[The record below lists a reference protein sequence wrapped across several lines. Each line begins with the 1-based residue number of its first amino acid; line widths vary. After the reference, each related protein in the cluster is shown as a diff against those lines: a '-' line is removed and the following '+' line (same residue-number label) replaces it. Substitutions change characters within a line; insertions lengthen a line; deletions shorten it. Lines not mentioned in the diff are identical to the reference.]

1 MWEAIKW
8 AAVGYW
14 KHRVSKKKAKYE
26 ALLTLERE
34 WVTRIKLQEKVIGG
48 AEIDRL
54 TYALVVIARIQN
66 TP

>member
-1 MWEAIKW
+1 MWSAIKW

-14 KHRVSKKKAKYE
+14 QHRVSKKKAKYE

-34 WVTRIKLQEKVIGG
+34 IQQKVIGG
-48 AEIDRL
+48 GEIDRL
-54 TYALVVIARIQN
+54 SYALVVIARIQN

>member
-1 MWEAIKW
+1 MWSAIKW

-14 KHRVSKKKAKYE
+14 QHRVNKRKAKHE
-26 ALLTLERE
+26 SLLILERE
-34 WVTRIKLQEKVIGG
+34 LQQKVIGG
-48 AEIDRL
+48 GEIDRL